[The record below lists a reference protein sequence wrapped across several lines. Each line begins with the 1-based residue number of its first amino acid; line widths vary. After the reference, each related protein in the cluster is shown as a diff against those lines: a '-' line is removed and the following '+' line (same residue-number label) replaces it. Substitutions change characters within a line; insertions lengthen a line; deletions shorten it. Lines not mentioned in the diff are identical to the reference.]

1 MKSFSE
7 EDAASADVNDDGMVD
22 TTDAVLLLR
31 YTSEQI
37 SGF

>member
-1 MKSFSE
+1 MESFSE
-7 EDAASADVNDDGMVD
+7 EDATNADVNDDGMVD